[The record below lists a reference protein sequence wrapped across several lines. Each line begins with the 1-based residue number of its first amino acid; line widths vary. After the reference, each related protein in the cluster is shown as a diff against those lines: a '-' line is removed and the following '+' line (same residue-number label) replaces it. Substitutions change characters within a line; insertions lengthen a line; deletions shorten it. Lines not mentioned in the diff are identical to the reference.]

1 MAEVFLACFLGKVS
15 SSSEEDT
22 TALRCL
28 EAEPGF
34 SFSATV
40 ESSSEELASEFFS
53 IDTLDSSPEG
63 AALMGS
69 TEG

>member
-22 TALRCL
+22 TALRCF
-28 EAEPGF
+28 EAEAGF
-34 SFSATV
+34 SFSAAV
-40 ESSSEELASEFFS
+40 KSSSDELSREFFS
-53 IDTLDSSPEG
+53 IDTLESSPDG
-63 AALMGS
+63 AALIGS